1 VQNDKPIF
9 ASELVMKLGDS
20 SPKVLDSAGTRFVR
34 QNAGETSKGLA
45 AVMALAIVGNLSVG
59 LAPFIVEGLGH
70 AGLTSAQA
78 GLCISAEMLGFVL
91 GSAALLF
98 WFFNVSRP
106 QIALA
111 ALLLVIGG
119 NLLCLPAHGFFT
131 YAGARFIAGIG
142 CGLTTS
148 AYGDLATTLRPER
161 NFAILSGAT
170 VVLTSAFGAVA
181 PWLAAQLGTD
191 SLFLLI
197 ALLAIAALPS
207 VRLITVKPSDLAEA
221 RPFRGTFRLG
231 RDAVTGIA
239 MMLLYFIPL
248 SAYWAYVTQL
258 GVARE
263 ADPTTVAEVVSI
275 GFLVSGFGGSLVAMI
290 PALRDKHALVI
301 TVAAL
306 GGAASVLITCMV
318 PNFFAYAAAVT
329 AFIFFWFLALP
340 FLMGVLSALDPSGR
354 LAISGIIIETI
365 GFVLGPALAGL
376 LIERHSNIAFCAAC
390 AVVFAAS
397 IICVLA
403 VAPRRGKPALQHR

>member
-1 VQNDKPIF
+1 
-9 ASELVMKLGDS
+9 M
-20 SPKVLDSAGTRFVR
+20 
-34 QNAGETSKGLA
+34 
-45 AVMALAIVGNLSVG
+45 
-59 LAPFIVEGLGH
+59 
-70 AGLTSAQA
+70 
-78 GLCISAEMLGFVL
+78 
-91 GSAALLF
+91 
-98 WFFNVSRP
+98 SRP

-111 ALLLVIGG
+111 ALLLVMGG
-119 NLLCLPAHGFFT
+119 NLLCVPAHGFFA
-131 YAGARFIAGIG
+131 YAGARFIGGIG

-170 VVLTSAFGAVA
+170 VVLTSALGAIA
-181 PWLAAQLGTD
+181 PWLAAQLGTG

-197 ALLAIAALPS
+197 GLLATAALPS
-207 VRLITVKPSDLAEA
+207 VHLIAGKPLDPSAVSPSL
-221 RPFRGTFRLG
+221 GSFRLR
-231 RDAVTGIA
+231 RDAVTGIS
-239 MMLLYFIPL
+239 MILFYFVPL

-258 GVARE
+258 GIARE
-263 ADPTTVAEVVSI
+263 ANPTTVAGVVSV

-306 GGAASVLITCMV
+306 GGAASVFITSMV
-318 PNFFAYAAAVT
+318 PNFFAYGAAV
-329 AFIFFWFLALP
+329 AVFIFLWFLALP

-354 LAISGIIIETI
+354 LAISGIIIQTI

-376 LIERHSNIAFCAAC
+376 LIERHSYIAFCTAC

-403 VAPRRGKPALQHR
+403 VAPRRSKPALGHH

>member
-1 VQNDKPIF
+1 MAI
-9 ASELVMKLGDS
+9 
-20 SPKVLDSAGTRFVR
+20 
-34 QNAGETSKGLA
+34 A

-91 GSAALLF
+91 GSAALLLR
-98 WFFNVSRP
+98 FFNVGRP

-119 NLLCLPAHGFFT
+119 NLLCLPAHGFLT

-170 VVLTSAFGAVA
+170 VVLTSAFGSIA
-181 PWLAAQLGTD
+181 PWLATQLGTD

-197 ALLAIAALPS
+197 ALLATAALPG
-207 VRLITVKPSDLAEA
+207 VRLITVKPPDLSAVS
-221 RPFRGTFRLG
+221 PSRGVLLLP
-231 RDAVTGIA
+231 RDSITGIS

-263 ADPTTVAEVVSI
+263 VDPTTVAKIVSV
-275 GFLVSGFGGSLVAMI
+275 GFLVSGFGGSLVATL
-290 PALRDKHALVI
+290 PAVREKHGLVI

-306 GGAASVLITCMV
+306 GSAASVLITCVV
-318 PNFFAYAAAVT
+318 PNLFVYAAAVSV
-329 AFIFFWFLALP
+329 FIFLWFLALP

-376 LIERHSNIAFCAAC
+376 LIERHSYIAFSAAC
-390 AVVFAAS
+390 AVVFGAS
-397 IICVLA
+397 ITCALA
-403 VAPRRGKPALQHR
+403 VAPRRGKPALRI